1 MGTSLI
7 LALIALTALACQWLA
22 WRSNLP
28 AILFLLLAGLFA
40 GPVSGVLVPD
50 AMFGELL
57 FPLVSVC
64 VAIILFEG
72 SLTLD
77 LAEIRSQRTVVRRLI
92 TLGALVTWI
101 LVACASRWLFA
112 LDWSLA
118 VLFGALTVVTGPTV
132 IAPMLRTVRPK
143 AELGKILRWEGILI
157 DPIGALLVVVV
168 YEFITAQNQA
178 TSVALTFIK
187 VLVSGT
193 SLGLLA
199 GWLTGIAL
207 ARRWLPEYL
216 QNLAVL
222 AAVLLAFSVANY
234 LAHES
239 GLLAVTLMGMW
250 LANQKHLRL
259 AEILHFKEDLSLL
272 LISGLFIL
280 LAARLDLAEVTQL
293 GWAPLI
299 LLALMQFV
307 ARPLTIW
314 VSAFG
319 SDLSWKDKALLAWIA
334 PRGIV
339 AAAVSAL
346 FAIKL
351 QQQGAEGAAMLVP
364 LMFCVIFGTVIFQSA
379 TARPVARWLGV
390 VEPPP
395 DGILI
400 LGANPVACAIAKE
413 LARQNIQVL
422 LADSV
427 YDNVRRAR
435 MAGLPIFYGSPMSD
449 YASSRL
455 PLTGLGK
462 LMALSTDN
470 HLNTI
475 ACMHFRDEFG
485 LDRVFALHSRILAH
499 KEISSSKR
507 RHKTKHYSGEDQR
520 GLPLF
525 DADLSYSQFINL
537 LAKGA
542 RLKTTRLSQ
551 RFTYEDFKA
560 NHADRSHVLLAIT
573 PEGKVRMKLAGKTLR
588 PKPGWR
594 IVSLCL
600 PPSEPATMA

>member
-1 MGTSLI
+1 METSLM
-7 LALIALTALACQWLA
+7 LALIAFVALVCQWLA

-28 AILFLLLAGLFA
+28 AILFLLLAGLLA
-40 GPVSGVLVPD
+40 GPVSGVLDPD
-50 AMFGELL
+50 MMFGDLL

-92 TLGALVTWI
+92 TLGALVTWVI
-101 LVACASRWLFA
+101 VTCATHWLFA
-112 LDWSLA
+112 LEWSIS

-132 IAPMLRTVRPK
+132 IMPMLRTVRPR
-143 AELGKILRWEGILI
+143 AELGNILRWEGILI

-168 YEFITAQNQA
+168 YEFIAAQNQA
-178 TSVALTFIK
+178 AGVGS
-187 VLVSGT
+187 
-193 SLGLLA
+193 GLLA
-199 GWLTGIAL
+199 FVEVLLSGTVLGLACGWLTGVAL

-222 AAVLLAFSVANY
+222 AAVLLAFTVANH

-259 AEILHFKEDLSLL
+259 AEILHFKENLTLL

-280 LAARLDLAEVTQL
+280 LAARLDMTAVSQL

-299 LLALMQFV
+299 LLAVMQFI

-314 VSAFG
+314 LSAIG
-319 SDLSWKDKALLAWIA
+319 SDLNWKDKALLAWIA

-351 QQQGAEGAAMLVP
+351 QHQGVDGAAVLVP
-364 LMFCVIFGTVIFQSA
+364 LTFCVIFGTVVFQSA

-390 VEPPP
+390 VEPPAN
-395 DGILI
+395 GILFM
-400 LGANPVACAIAKE
+400 GANPIARAIASE
-413 LARQNIQVL
+413 LTKQNVRVL
-422 LADSV
+422 LADSS
-427 YDNVRRAR
+427 YDNIQRAR
-435 MAGLPIFYGSPMSD
+435 MAGLPVFYGSPISD
-449 YASSRL
+449 YASDRL
-455 PLTGLGK
+455 DLAGLGK
-462 LMALSTDN
+462 LMALSPDN
-470 HLNTI
+470 HLNTV

-485 LDRVFALHSRILAH
+485 FERVFALHSKVLAQ
-499 KEISSSKR
+499 KESGTNNQ
-507 RHKTKHYSGEDQR
+507 RHKTKHHSAAEQR

-525 DADLSYSQFINL
+525 DAELSYGKFASLLSQ
-537 LAKGA
+537 GA
-542 RLKTTRLSQ
+542 ELKTTRLTDT
-551 RFTYEDFKA
+551 FDFAAFKA
-560 NHADRSHVLLAIT
+560 QNADRSYWLLAIT
-573 PEGKVRMKLAGKTLR
+573 PEGKVRMKVADQELC
-588 PKPGWR
+588 PESGWR
-594 IVSLCL
+594 LISLCK
-600 PPSEPATMA
+600 PET